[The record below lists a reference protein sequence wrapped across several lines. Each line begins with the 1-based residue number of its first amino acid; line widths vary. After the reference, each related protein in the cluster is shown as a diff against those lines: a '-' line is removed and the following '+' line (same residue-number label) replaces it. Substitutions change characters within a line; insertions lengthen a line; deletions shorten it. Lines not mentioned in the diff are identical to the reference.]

1 MHPQLQLI
9 ADEYR
14 SAQARLHELVRA
26 VPAERWPRRAEP
38 ARWSVAE
45 CLGHLNLTSLAYV
58 PLLSHAVSRA
68 RMLERRPPSRYRRDP
83 IGWLLWATMGP
94 PVRFRTK
101 TIARFLP
108 ASLAAPE
115 LLVQEFDRL
124 QAAQLDCLAQGGR
137 PAACSGAGHVAVQHA
152 RAVQFVL
159 VLYDSAAAPAS
170 ALVASGASVGR
181 FVGGAGRSEM
191 CRESERPREIP
202 AHDGHRPLHGD
213 AGVRGAGWTPWS
225 AI

>member
-26 VPAERWPRRAEP
+26 VPAEQWPRRADS

-45 CLGHLNLTSLAYV
+45 CVAHLNLTSLAYV

-68 RMLERRPPSRYRRDP
+68 RMLERRPRGRYRRDP

-94 PVRFRTK
+94 PVRFRTR

-108 ASLAAPE
+108 ASLAAPA

-124 QAAQLDCLAQGGR
+124 QGAQLDCLAQADGLPLSQVR
-137 PAACSGAGHVAVQHA
+137 VTSPFNARVRYNLYSCFTILPRHQHRHLWQA
-152 RAVQFVL
+152 ERVWGEKE
-159 VLYDSAAAPAS
+159 APA
-170 ALVASGASVGR
+170 
-181 FVGGAGRSEM
+181 
-191 CRESERPREIP
+191 REVRE
-202 AHDGHRPLHGD
+202 
-213 AGVRGAGWTPWS
+213 
-225 AI
+225 

>member
-1 MHPQLQLI
+1 MHLQLQLI

-26 VPAERWPRRAEP
+26 LPAEQWPRRADS

-45 CLGHLNLTSLAYV
+45 CVAHLNLTSLAYV

-68 RMLERRPPSRYRRDP
+68 RMVERRPSGRYRRDP

-94 PVRFRTK
+94 PVRVRLK

-108 ASLAAPE
+108 SSVAAPE

-124 QAAQLDCLAQGGR
+124 QAAQLDCVAQADGLPLAQVRVTSPFNARVRYNLYSCFTILPRHQHRHLWQAERVWGKKDY
-137 PAACSGAGHVAVQHA
+137 AA
-152 RAVQFVL
+152 R
-159 VLYDSAAAPAS
+159 
-170 ALVASGASVGR
+170 
-181 FVGGAGRSEM
+181 
-191 CRESERPREIP
+191 
-202 AHDGHRPLHGD
+202 
-213 AGVRGAGWTPWS
+213 GVRE
-225 AI
+225 